1 MKDTKHISASL
12 EEMKKK
18 GLYNNIKTVESEQG
32 AYLTVAAKQYLNLSS
47 NNYLGLASHPRLK
60 KAAIAAINKY
70 GVGTASV
77 RAIIG
82 TNSLHLELEEKLAKF
97 KGAEGSIVVTGGYLA
112 NMAAIQTLL
121 DKEDVII
128 SDELNHASIIDAIR
142 LAQVKNKFIYKHA
155 DMADLRRQIPAIM
168 KMKETKKTNGEDRT
182 FLIVTDGVFSMD
194 GDIAPLPELVAI
206 AKEIDAFLMVDDA
219 HGEGVLGEK
228 GRGVVD
234 HFKLHGQVDIEVGTL
249 SKAFGVMGGFITGN
263 KDLIELYHQ
272 KARQFLFTNAL
283 SIPDTAALIE
293 AVNIMEESDE
303 LVKQVWK
310 NADYLKK
317 ELAKAGFDIGHSES
331 PITPVMVGDENKAK
345 DFAAKLFERGIMVGA
360 IKFPMVPLG
369 KARLRLIPSA
379 IHTEQDLQKGVKEIV
394 AVGKELGIL

>member
-155 DMADLRRQIPAIM
+155 DMADLRRQI
-168 KMKETKKTNGEDRT
+168 
-182 FLIVTDGVFSMD
+182 
-194 GDIAPLPELVAI
+194 
-206 AKEIDAFLMVDDA
+206 
-219 HGEGVLGEK
+219 
-228 GRGVVD
+228 
-234 HFKLHGQVDIEVGTL
+234 
-249 SKAFGVMGGFITGN
+249 
-263 KDLIELYHQ
+263 
-272 KARQFLFTNAL
+272 
-283 SIPDTAALIE
+283 
-293 AVNIMEESDE
+293 
-303 LVKQVWK
+303 
-310 NADYLKK
+310 
-317 ELAKAGFDIGHSES
+317 
-331 PITPVMVGDENKAK
+331 
-345 DFAAKLFERGIMVGA
+345 
-360 IKFPMVPLG
+360 
-369 KARLRLIPSA
+369 
-379 IHTEQDLQKGVKEIV
+379 
-394 AVGKELGIL
+394 